1 MKVVIAGSSGI
12 TDPDLVRQALIEAK
26 KQGIR
31 ATEVVCGSAGSI
43 ESIGETLAEQYHIPV
58 THFPAEWEKH
68 GPTAGFLRN
77 RQMARYADALVAIT
91 AGSRETANLIRV
103 MKFLKKPV
111 YVKQLADP
119 SSPPARFPR

>member
-1 MKVVIAGSSGI
+1 MKVVIAGSS
-12 TDPDLVRQALIEAK
+12 DSADERLVRRALIEAK

-31 ATEVVCGSAGSI
+31 ATEVVCGSARGV

-58 THFPAEWEKH
+58 TYFPAEWEKY
-68 GPTAGFLRN
+68 GQTAGFLRN

-91 AGSRETANLIRV
+91 DGSRETAQMIRV

-111 YVKQLADP
+111 YIKQ
-119 SSPPARFPR
+119 R